1 MGDIADFLRAH
12 PPFAA
17 LDAGELAALAAVAEL
32 EEHSAGATILA
43 KGGPPVTHVRVVRTG
58 SVEIVLDGR
67 VLDLLGP
74 GELFGHA
81 SMLSG
86 LPLGFAAVAVGAT
99 TCLRLPADAVRPVL
113 GRPAGL
119 RYVTRSLMSSALTDP
134 LRGSPPDPAG
144 ADDRSAGSAGAE
156 VRSASAASTGG
167 ADGRSAG
174 SAGADDRSAGSAGAD
189 GRSAGSAGA
198 DDRSAS
204 SAQRPVRELL
214 RAPLVRASPALPIR
228 EAAQRMTSCGASAV
242 VVPLGDGRVG
252 ILTDHDLRRVIA
264 EGTDTAAPV
273 SAAMSAP
280 AWTVAADRLG
290 GEVLLDMLDR
300 GMRHVPVLDT
310 SGEVLGVL
318 ADLDVVA
325 ATTRSSFGLRAAIAR
340 AGSVPELVT
349 AAAGLTPT
357 VIALHDARV
366 AAGDIAGITSVVVD
380 ALTRRLIELVAPGPP
395 PGPLTWLALGSLAR
409 REAVPSSDVDSA
421 LVWAGDGQGGAEYA
435 HALAEQVLAGLAAC
449 GFRAD
454 ANGAVAT
461 NKLFARSYDGWVA
474 AARGWLA
481 DPTQERAPIL
491 VSLAVD
497 ARPVWGVRAAPSVAD
512 VFRDARRHPDLLRL
526 LGRYALAH
534 RPPTGFLR
542 DFVVEHSGRRRGK
555 LDLKRGGLVPIVD
568 LARWA
573 GMAAGVTSAST
584 PARLRAAA
592 AAGTLD
598 LEPAAVLEEAFHLV
612 LQLRLAHQVEQ
623 LRAGEEPD
631 DLVRPADLSPVT
643 RVSLREAFRTVATVQ
658 RRIDRELQLGVR

>member
-1 MGDIADFLRAH
+1 MGDIAGFLSAH
-12 PPFAA
+12 PPFDG
-17 LDAGELAALAAVAEL
+17 LDAGELTALADVAEQ
-32 EEHSAGATILA
+32 EEHPAGATILA
-43 KGGPPVTHVRVVRTG
+43 KGGPPPTHVRVVRTG
-58 SVEIVLDGR
+58 AVEIVLDGL

-113 GRPAGL
+113 GQPAGL
-119 RYVTRSLMSSALTDP
+119 RYIARSLMSSLLTDP
-134 LRGSPPDPAG
+134 FLPDPAG
-144 ADDRSAGSAGAE
+144 ADL
-156 VRSASAASTGG
+156 
-167 ADGRSAG
+167 
-174 SAGADDRSAGSAGAD
+174 
-189 GRSAGSAGA
+189 
-198 DDRSAS
+198 RSAS
-204 SAQRPVRELL
+204 SAERPVRELL

-228 EAAQRMTSCGASAV
+228 EAAQRMTACRASAV
-242 VVPLGDGRVG
+242 VVPLGDGQVG

-264 EGTDTAAPV
+264 EGRDTAAPV
-273 SAAMSAP
+273 GTAMSAP

-300 GMRHVPVLDT
+300 GVRHTPVVDAT
-310 SGEVLGVL
+310 GEVLGVL
-318 ADLDVVA
+318 DDVDVVA

-340 AGSVPELVT
+340 AGSVQELVS

-366 AAGDIAGITSVVVD
+366 AAADIAGITSVVVD

-395 PGPLTWLALGSLAR
+395 PRPLTWLALGSLAR

-421 LVWAGDGQGGAEYA
+421 LVWAGDGQGSAEYA
-435 HALAEQVLAGLAAC
+435 HALAEQVLSGLAAC
-449 GFRAD
+449 GFPAD

-461 NKLFARSYDGWVA
+461 NKLFSRSYDAWVA
-474 AARGWLA
+474 AAHSWLA

-598 LEPAAVLEEAFHLV
+598 AGPAAALEEAFHLV

-631 DLVRPADLSPVT
+631 DLVRPVDLSPVT
-643 RVSLREAFRTVATVQ
+643 RVSLREAFRTIATVQ

>member
-1 MGDIADFLRAH
+1 MGDIAGFLHAH
-12 PPFAA
+12 PPFEA
-17 LDAGELAALAAVAEL
+17 LDADELAALAAVAEL
-32 EEHSAGATILA
+32 EEHPAGATILP
-43 KGGPPVTHVRVVRTG
+43 KGGPPVTHVRVVHTG
-58 SVEIVLDGR
+58 AVEIVLDGR

-86 LPLGFAAVAVGAT
+86 LPLGFAAVAVGTT

-113 GRPAGL
+113 GMPAGL
-119 RYVTRSLMSSALTDP
+119 RYVARSLLSSALA
-134 LRGSPPDPAG
+134 GPAG
-144 ADDRSAGSAGAE
+144 ADDG
-156 VRSASAASTGG
+156 
-167 ADGRSAG
+167 
-174 SAGADDRSAGSAGAD
+174 
-189 GRSAGSAGA
+189 
-198 DDRSAS
+198 SAS
-204 SAQRPVRELL
+204 SAQRPVGELL
-214 RAPLVRASPALPIR
+214 RAPLVFAAPALSIR
-228 EAAQRMTSCGASAV
+228 ETAQRMTASGASAV
-242 VVPLGDGRVG
+242 VVPLRDGRVG
-252 ILTDHDLRRVIA
+252 ILTDRDLRRVIA

-300 GMRHVPVLDT
+300 GVRHVPVLDAT
-310 SGEVLGVL
+310 GQVLGVL
-318 ADLDVVA
+318 TDVDVVA

-340 AGSVPELVT
+340 AGSVPELV
-349 AAAGLTPT
+349 AAAAELTPT

-366 AAGDIAGITSVVVD
+366 AATDIAGITSVVVD

-395 PGPLTWLALGSLAR
+395 PRPLTWLALGSLAR

-421 LVWAGDGQGGAEYA
+421 LVWAGDGQGRADNAAEYA
-435 HALAEQVLAGLAAC
+435 HALAEQVLSGLAAC

-474 AARGWLA
+474 AARSWLA

-497 ARPVWGVRAAPSVAD
+497 ARPVWGVRAAPAVAD

-542 DFVVEHSGRRRGK
+542 DFVVEHTGRRRGK

-598 LEPAAVLEEAFHLV
+598 PGPAATLEEAFHLV

>member
-1 MGDIADFLRAH
+1 VVDIAGFLSAH
-12 PPFAA
+12 PPFDG
-17 LDAGELAALAAVAEL
+17 LDAGELAALADVAEL
-32 EEHSAGATILA
+32 EEHPAGATILA
-43 KGGPPVTHVRVVRTG
+43 RGGPPPTHVRVVRTG
-58 SVEIVLDGR
+58 AVEIALDGR

-113 GRPAGL
+113 GQPAGL
-119 RYVTRSLMSSALTDP
+119 RYVARSLLSSLCTDP
-134 LRGSPPDPAG
+134 LLPDP
-144 ADDRSAGSAGAE
+144 
-156 VRSASAASTGG
+156 
-167 ADGRSAG
+167 
-174 SAGADDRSAGSAGAD
+174 
-189 GRSAGSAGA
+189 

-204 SAQRPVRELL
+204 SAERPVRDLL
-214 RAPLVRASPALPIR
+214 RAPLVRVSPTLPIR
-228 EAAQRMTSCGASAV
+228 EAAQRMTECRASAA

-264 EGTDTAAPV
+264 EGRDTGAPV
-273 SAAMSAP
+273 GTAMSAP

-300 GMRHVPVLDT
+300 GVRHVPVVDAT
-310 SGEVLGVL
+310 GEVLGVL
-318 ADLDVVA
+318 DDVDVVA
-325 ATTRSSFGLRAAIAR
+325 ATTRSSFGLRTAIAR
-340 AGSVPELVT
+340 AASVQVLVT
-349 AAAGLTPT
+349 AAAGLRPT
-357 VIALHDARV
+357 VIALV
-366 AAGDIAGITSVVVD
+366 AAADISGITSVVAD

-395 PGPLTWLALGSLAR
+395 PRPLTWLALGSLAR

-421 LVWAGDGQGGAEYA
+421 LVWAGDGQGRADDAAEYA
-435 HALAEQVLAGLAAC
+435 HALAEQVLSGLAAC

-461 NKLFARSYDGWVA
+461 NRHFARSYDGWVA

-481 DPTQERAPIL
+481 DPAQERAPIL

-512 VFRDARRHPDLLRL
+512 VFRDARRHPDMLRL

-598 LEPAAVLEEAFHLV
+598 PGPAARLEEAFHLV

>member
-1 MGDIADFLRAH
+1 M
-12 PPFAA
+12 
-17 LDAGELAALAAVAEL
+17 
-32 EEHSAGATILA
+32 
-43 KGGPPVTHVRVVRTG
+43 
-58 SVEIVLDGR
+58 LDGR

-86 LPLGFAAVAVGAT
+86 LPLGFAAVAVGTT

-113 GRPAGL
+113 GMPAGL
-119 RYVTRSLMSSALTDP
+119 RYVARSLLSSALP
-134 LRGSPPDPAG
+134 GPAG
-144 ADDRSAGSAGAE
+144 ADDGS
-156 VRSASAASTGG
+156 V
-167 ADGRSAG
+167 
-174 SAGADDRSAGSAGAD
+174 
-189 GRSAGSAGA
+189 
-198 DDRSAS
+198 S
-204 SAQRPVRELL
+204 SAQRPVGELL
-214 RAPLVRASPALPIR
+214 RAPLVFATPALPIR
-228 EAAQRMTSCGASAV
+228 ETAQRMTESGASAV
-242 VVPLGDGRVG
+242 VVPLRDGRVG
-252 ILTDHDLRRVIA
+252 ILTDRDLRRVIA

-300 GMRHVPVLDT
+300 GVRHVPVLDAT
-310 SGEVLGVL
+310 GRVLGVL
-318 ADLDVVA
+318 TDVDVVA

-340 AGSVPELVT
+340 AGSVQELVT
-349 AAAGLTPT
+349 AAAELTPT

-366 AAGDIAGITSVVVD
+366 AATDIAGITSVVVD

-395 PGPLTWLALGSLAR
+395 PRPLTWLALGSLAR

-421 LVWAGDGQGGAEYA
+421 LVWAGDGQGRADDAAEYA
-435 HALAEQVLAGLAAC
+435 HALAEQVLSGLAAC

-474 AARGWLA
+474 AARSWLA

-497 ARPVWGVRAAPSVAD
+497 ARPVWGVRAAPAVAD

-542 DFVVEHSGRRRGK
+542 DFVVEHTGRRRGK

-598 LEPAAVLEEAFHLV
+598 PGPAATLEEAFHLV

>member
-1 MGDIADFLRAH
+1 MGDVAGFLRAH
-12 PPFAA
+12 PPFEA
-17 LDAGELAALAAVAEL
+17 LEAGELDALAGVAEP
-32 EEHSAGATILA
+32 EEHPAGATILA
-43 KGGPPVTHVRVVRTG
+43 EGGPPPTHVRVVRTG
-58 SVEIVLDGR
+58 TVEIVLDGR
-67 VLDLLGP
+67 VLDRLGP

-86 LPLGFAAVAVGAT
+86 LPLGFAAVALGAT

-119 RYVTRSLMSSALTDP
+119 RYVARSLMASALPDP
-134 LRGSPPDPAG
+134 LRDSRP
-144 ADDRSAGSAGAE
+144 
-156 VRSASAASTGG
+156 
-167 ADGRSAG
+167 
-174 SAGADDRSAGSAGAD
+174 
-189 GRSAGSAGA
+189 
-198 DDRSAS
+198 AS
-204 SAQRPVRELL
+204 SAGRSVRELL

-228 EAAQRMTSCGASAV
+228 EAAQRMTACGASAV
-242 VVPLGDGRVG
+242 VVPLHDGRVG
-252 ILTDHDLRRVIA
+252 ILTDRDLRRVIA
-264 EGTDTAAPV
+264 EGGDTDAPV
-273 SAAMSAP
+273 GSAMSAP

-300 GMRHVPVLDT
+300 CVRHVPVLDAT
-310 SGEVLGVL
+310 GEVLGVL
-318 ADLDVVA
+318 TDVDLVA

-340 AGSVPELVT
+340 ADSVQELVT
-349 AAAGLTPT
+349 AAAGIRTT
-357 VIALHDARV
+357 VIALYDARV

-395 PGPLTWLALGSLAR
+395 PRPLTWLALGSLAR

-421 LVWAGDGQGGAEYA
+421 LVWAGDGQGSAEYA
-435 HALAEQVLAGLAAC
+435 RELAELVLAGLAAC

-461 NKLFARSYDGWVA
+461 NRLFARSYDDWVA

-481 DPTQERAPIL
+481 EPTQERAPIL

-497 ARPVWGVRAAPSVAD
+497 ARPVWGARAAPAVAD

-542 DFVVEHSGRRRGK
+542 DFVVEPSGRRRGK

-573 GMAAGVTSAST
+573 GMSAGVTSAST

-598 LEPAAVLEEAFHLV
+598 PGPAAALEEAFHLV

-658 RRIDRELQLGVR
+658 RRIDREVQLGVR

>member
-1 MGDIADFLRAH
+1 MAGVGDIAGFLSAH
-12 PPFAA
+12 PPFDG
-17 LDAGELAALAAVAEL
+17 LDAGELAALADVAEP
-32 EEHSAGATILA
+32 EEHPAGATILA
-43 KGGPPVTHVRVVRTG
+43 KGGPPPTHVRVVRTG
-58 SVEIVLDGR
+58 AVEIVLDGR
-67 VLDLLGP
+67 VLDLLGS

-113 GRPAGL
+113 GQPAGL
-119 RYVTRSLMSSALTDP
+119 RYVARSLLSSLCTDP
-134 LRGSPPDPAG
+134 LLPDP
-144 ADDRSAGSAGAE
+144 
-156 VRSASAASTGG
+156 
-167 ADGRSAG
+167 
-174 SAGADDRSAGSAGAD
+174 
-189 GRSAGSAGA
+189 

-204 SAQRPVRELL
+204 SAERPVRDLL
-214 RAPLVRASPALPIR
+214 RAPLVRASPTLPIR
-228 EAAQRMTSCGASAV
+228 EAAQRMTECRASAA

-264 EGTDTAAPV
+264 EGRDTAAPV
-273 SAAMSAP
+273 STAMSAP

-300 GMRHVPVLDT
+300 GVRHAPVVDAT
-310 SGEVLGVL
+310 GEVLGVL
-318 ADLDVVA
+318 DDVDVVA

-340 AGSVPELVT
+340 AGSVPELVS
-349 AAAGLTPT
+349 AAAGLRPT
-357 VIALHDARV
+357 VIALYDARV
-366 AAGDIAGITSVVVD
+366 AAADIAGITSVVVD

-395 PGPLTWLALGSLAR
+395 PRPLTWLALGSLAR

-421 LVWAGDGQGGAEYA
+421 LVWAGDGQGSAEYA
-435 HALAEQVLAGLAAC
+435 HALAEEVLSGLAAC

-461 NKLFARSYDGWVA
+461 NKLFARSYDAWVA
-474 AARGWLA
+474 AARSWLA

-542 DFVVEHSGRRRGK
+542 DFVVEHSGRRRGT

-598 LEPAAVLEEAFHLV
+598 AGPAAALEEAFHLV

-631 DLVRPADLSPVT
+631 DLVRPVDLSPVT
-643 RVSLREAFRTVATVQ
+643 RVSLREAFRTIATVQ
-658 RRIDRELQLGVR
+658 RRIDRELLLGVR

>member
-1 MGDIADFLRAH
+1 VGDIAGFLRAH
-12 PPFAA
+12 PPFEA
-17 LDAGELAALAAVAEL
+17 LDADELAALAAVAEL
-32 EEHSAGATILA
+32 EEHPAGTTILA
-43 KGGPPVTHVRVVRTG
+43 KGGPPVTHVRVVHTG
-58 SVEIVLDGR
+58 AVEIVLDGR

-119 RYVTRSLMSSALTDP
+119 RYVTRSLLSSAL
-134 LRGSPPDPAG
+134 PDPAG
-144 ADDRSAGSAGAE
+144 ADDR
-156 VRSASAASTGG
+156 AA
-167 ADGRSAG
+167 D
-174 SAGADDRSAGSAGAD
+174 
-189 GRSAGSAGA
+189 
-198 DDRSAS
+198 
-204 SAQRPVRELL
+204 SAQRPVQELL
-214 RAPLVRASPALPIR
+214 RTPLVRASPALPIR
-228 EAAQRMTSCGASAV
+228 EAAQRMTASGASAV

-252 ILTDHDLRRVIA
+252 ILTDRDLRRVIA

-300 GMRHVPVLDT
+300 GVRHVPVLDAT
-310 SGEVLGVL
+310 GQVLGVL
-318 ADLDVVA
+318 TDVDVVA

-340 AGSVPELVT
+340 AGSVQELVT
-349 AAAGLTPT
+349 AAAELTPT

-366 AAGDIAGITSVVVD
+366 AATDIAGITSVVVD

-395 PGPLTWLALGSLAR
+395 PRPLTWLALGSLAR

-421 LVWAGDGQGGAEYA
+421 LVWAGDGQGRADNAAEYA
-435 HALAEQVLAGLAAC
+435 HALAEQVLSGLAAC

-461 NKLFARSYDGWVA
+461 NNLFARSYDGWVA
-474 AARGWLA
+474 AARSWLA

-598 LEPAAVLEEAFHLV
+598 AGPAAALEEAFHLV

>member
-1 MGDIADFLRAH
+1 MSVDPAVAEFLRAH
-12 PPFAA
+12 PPFDA
-17 LDAGELAALAAVAEL
+17 LDADELAALAAVAEP
-32 EEHSAGATILA
+32 EEHAPDAVILA
-43 KGGPPVTHVRVVRTG
+43 PGDLPPEHVRVVRTG
-58 SVEIVLDGR
+58 AVEIVLDGR

-86 LPLGFAAVAVGAT
+86 LPVGFAAVAVGPA

-119 RYVTRSLMSSALTDP
+119 RFVARSLL
-134 LRGSPPDPAG
+134 SPQHIDTGPD
-144 ADDRSAGSAGAE
+144 
-156 VRSASAASTGG
+156 
-167 ADGRSAG
+167 
-174 SAGADDRSAGSAGAD
+174 
-189 GRSAGSAGA
+189 
-198 DDRSAS
+198 

-214 RAPLVRASPALPIR
+214 RSPLVRASPHLPIR
-228 EAAQRMTSCGASAV
+228 EAARRMTAFGASAV
-242 VVPLGDGRVG
+242 VVPLNDGRFG
-252 ILTDHDLRRVIA
+252 ILTDRDLRRVIA

-273 SAAMSAP
+273 AAAMTVP
-280 AWTVAADRLG
+280 AWTVPADRLG

-300 GMRHVPVLDT
+300 GVRHVPVLDAT
-310 SGEVLGVL
+310 GEVLGVL
-318 ADLDVVA
+318 VDVDVVA

-340 AGSVPELVT
+340 ADSVHELVT

-366 AAGDIAGITSVVVD
+366 AAADVAGITSVVVD

-395 PGPLTWLALGSLAR
+395 PCPLTWLALGSLAR

-421 LVWAGDGQGGAEYA
+421 LVWAGDGKGDTAYA
-435 HALAEQVLAGLAAC
+435 RGLAEQVMAGLSAC

-461 NKLFARSYDGWVA
+461 NPLFARSYDDWTA
-474 AARGWLA
+474 AARSWLA

-497 ARPVWGVRAAPSVAD
+497 ARPVWGVRAGPSVAE
-512 VFRDARRHPDLLRL
+512 VFRDAHRHPDLLRML
-526 LGRYALAH
+526 ARYALAH

-542 DFVVEHSGRRRGK
+542 DFVVEYTGQRRGR

-573 GMAAGVTSAST
+573 GMSAGVTSAST

-592 AAGTLD
+592 AVGTLD
-598 LEPAAVLEEAFHLV
+598 AGAAATLEEAFHFV

-623 LRAGEEPD
+623 LRAGEDPD
-631 DLVRPADLSPVT
+631 DLVRPADLSRVT
-643 RVSLREAFRTVATVQ
+643 RVSLREAFRTIAAVQ
-658 RRIDRELQLGVR
+658 RQISGELDLGVR

>member
-144 ADDRSAGSAGAE
+144 ADDRSAGP
-156 VRSASAASTGG
+156 
-167 ADGRSAG
+167 
-174 SAGADDRSAGSAGAD
+174 AGADVRAASSGG
-189 GRSAGSAGA
+189 G
-198 DDRSAS
+198 DDRAASSAS

-264 EGTDTAAPV
+264 DGTDTAAPV
-273 SAAMSAP
+273 SVAMSAP

-300 GMRHVPVLDT
+300 GVRHVPVLDT

-395 PGPLTWLALGSLAR
+395 TGPLTWLALGSLAR

-421 LVWAGDGQGGAEYA
+421 LLWAGDGQGSAEYA

-598 LEPAAVLEEAFHLV
+598 REPAAVLEEAFHLV

-623 LRAGEEPD
+623 LRAGGEPD

>member
-1 MGDIADFLRAH
+1 MGDIVGFLRAH

-17 LDAGELAALAAVAEL
+17 LDAAELAALAAVAEP
-32 EEHSAGATILA
+32 EEHPAGATILA

-58 SVEIVLDGR
+58 AVEIVLDGR
-67 VLDLLGP
+67 ILDLLGP

-99 TCLRLPADAVRPVL
+99 TCLRIPADAMRPVL

-119 RYVTRSLMSSALTDP
+119 RYVTRSLMSSAL
-134 LRGSPPDPAG
+134 LDPAG
-144 ADDRSAGSAGAE
+144 TEDRAAD
-156 VRSASAASTGG
+156 
-167 ADGRSAG
+167 
-174 SAGADDRSAGSAGAD
+174 
-189 GRSAGSAGA
+189 
-198 DDRSAS
+198 

-214 RAPLVRASPALPIR
+214 RTPLVRASPALPIR
-228 EAAQRMTSCGASAV
+228 EAAQRMTACRASAL
-242 VVPLGDGRVG
+242 VVPLDGGRLG

-264 EGTDTAAPV
+264 DGVDTAAPV

-300 GMRHVPVLDT
+300 GVRHAPVLDAT
-310 SGEVLGVL
+310 GEVLGVL
-318 ADLDVVA
+318 ADVDVVA

-366 AAGDIAGITSVVVD
+366 AATDIAGITSVVVD

-395 PGPLTWLALGSLAR
+395 PRPLTWLALGSLAR

-421 LVWAGDGQGGAEYA
+421 LVWAGDGQGRADNAAEYA

-474 AARGWLA
+474 AARSWLA

-497 ARPVWGVRAAPSVAD
+497 ARPVWGVRAGPSVAD

-598 LEPAAVLEEAFHLV
+598 AGPAATLEEAFHLV
-612 LQLRLAHQVEQ
+612 LQLRMAHQVEQ
-623 LRAGEEPD
+623 LRAGAEPD